1 MAVKPLFVFAGQ
13 IAAGAAFGGTQMTA
27 GFNAFPAAQPAT
39 NGQFGAG
46 MGGAMTN
53 GSANQW
59 GAVPV
64 ANQWGNPVSQAP
76 PQQWGTPPTKPAA
89 AANPFLVSGII
100 VL

>member
-1 MAVKPLFVFAGQ
+1 M
-13 IAAGAAFGGTQMTA
+13 AAGAGFGGTQMTT

-39 NGQFGAG
+39 NGQFGVG

-53 GSANQW
+53 GSVNQW
-59 GAVPV
+59 GAAPV

-76 PQQWGTPPTKPAA
+76 PQQWGAPPTKPAA